1 VQRNTDKQYSINGVI
16 IVYGKT
22 YDENS
27 FTLYLIF
34 GKCVHNLSLLRN
46 MSLSLHLHVAINIY
60 NRILFCLLKEK
71 RVLLLFRLDYGSQT
85 MDEVIHKLDL
95 LLDSES
101 SVDAT
106 SKVPTV
112 IWKILGNEKVS
123 LRVPGLTLYI
133 VWYNI

>member
-1 VQRNTDKQYSINGVI
+1 
-16 IVYGKT
+16 
-22 YDENS
+22 
-27 FTLYLIF
+27 
-34 GKCVHNLSLLRN
+34 
-46 MSLSLHLHVAINIY
+46 
-60 NRILFCLLKEK
+60 
-71 RVLLLFRLDYGSQT
+71 

-123 LRVPGLTLYI
+123 LRVPGLTLYL